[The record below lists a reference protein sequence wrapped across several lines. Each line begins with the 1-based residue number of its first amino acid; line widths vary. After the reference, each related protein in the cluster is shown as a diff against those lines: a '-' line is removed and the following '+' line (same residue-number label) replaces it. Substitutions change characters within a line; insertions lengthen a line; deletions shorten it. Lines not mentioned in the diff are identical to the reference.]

1 VAHPDLTRARYDL
14 QAVSQ
19 LAVTLQERDPPL
31 GIVTLLGEHDAFSS
45 TRLENE
51 LAVLVDG
58 GLGTV
63 VDLREATFIDSQ
75 TLSVLLAAR
84 HRAEEAALGYTVVLP
99 EEGGN
104 TQVHR
109 LLDLTG
115 LKGAFAVYPSVAAAS
130 SAARDG
136 VFEATHVRTR

>member
-1 VAHPDLTRARYDL
+1 
-14 QAVSQ
+14 VSQ
-19 LAVTLQERDPPL
+19 IAVTLQERDPPL
-31 GIVTLLGEHDAFSS
+31 GIVSLLGEHDAFSS

-75 TLSVLLAAR
+75 TLSVLLASR

-99 EEGGN
+99 DEGGS

-115 LKGAFAVYPSVAAAS
+115 LKGAFALYSSLAAAS
-130 SAARDG
+130 AAAREG
-136 VFEATHVRTR
+136 VSGSGHVHTR